1 MHPITHFVR
10 ASALGLLLSAAGT
23 VQAAQP
29 GPYNTGV
36 DDAGAPLASQA
47 VDPHYQIIS
56 PAVFGPAY
64 AFHDADGAPLG
75 GPPAG
80 SWVVDAL
87 AGASSW
93 ITPSAAL
100 YITDAPD
107 GSTDRITYRTRF
119 DLSAYSAPAWRIDG
133 RWSADDGGVAIR
145 LNGVSLAGFTVP
157 DSTGWQSF
165 EITQGILPGANVLEF
180 DTLSTQSPTGLR
192 VEMLTSAVPEPG
204 TWLLWL
210 AGVGCVGCRGGR
222 RGVSI
227 GAASLG
233 RKRA

>member
-1 MHPITHFVR
+1 MHPIPRNALALCTWLAA
-10 ASALGLLLSAAGT
+10 ASPVL
-23 VQAAQP
+23 AAQP

-36 DDAGAPLASQA
+36 DDAGAPLASYA
-47 VDPHYQIIS
+47 VDPHYQIVS

-80 SWVVDAL
+80 SWVADGL

-107 GSTDRITYRTRF
+107 GSTDRITYRTTF
-119 DLSAYSAPAWRIDG
+119 DLSAYSAPAWQISG

-145 LNGVSLAGFTVP
+145 LNGVALSGFTVP
-157 DSTGWQSF
+157 DYTGWQAF
-165 EITQGILPGANVLEF
+165 TITQGIGPGVNVLEF

-204 TWLLWL
+204 AWALWL
-210 AGVGCVGCRGGR
+210 AGLACAGCLRIRQRG
-222 RGVSI
+222 SI
-227 GAASLG
+227 GAASPTEDW
-233 RKRA
+233 A

>member
-1 MHPITHFVR
+1 MHPITR
-10 ASALGLLLSAAGT
+10 TALALGAVLAAVGPAR
-23 VQAAQP
+23 AAQP

-36 DDAGAPLASQA
+36 DDAGAPLASDA
-47 VDPHYQIIS
+47 VDPHYQIVS
-56 PAVFGPAY
+56 PAVFGAAY

-80 SWVVDAL
+80 SWVADSL

-93 ITPSAAL
+93 ITPSASL
-100 YITDAPD
+100 YIVDAPD

-119 DLSAYSAPAWRIDG
+119 DLSAFSAPAWKISG

-145 LNGVSLAGFTVP
+145 LNGVALTGFSVP
-157 DSTGWQSF
+157 DYSGWQAF

-180 DTLSTQSPTGLR
+180 DTFSTQSPTGLR

-210 AGVGCVGCRGGR
+210 AGLGCAGCLRGR
-222 RGVSI
+222 RSANI
-227 GAASLG
+227 AAASPTEN
-233 RKRA
+233 RA

>member
-1 MHPITHFVR
+1 MFPIHRV
-10 ASALGLLLSAAGT
+10 ACAAALGALLCPTGAAL
-23 VQAAQP
+23 AAQP

-36 DDAGAPLASQA
+36 DDAGAPLASHA
-47 VDPHYQIIS
+47 VDPHYQIVS

-64 AFHDADGAPLG
+64 AFHDADGAPMG
-75 GPPAG
+75 GPALGG
-80 SWVVDAL
+80 SWVADGL

-93 ITPSAAL
+93 ITPSDTL

-119 DLSAYSAPAWRIDG
+119 DLSAYSAPAWKISG

-145 LNGVSLAGFTVP
+145 LNGVALTGFTVP
-157 DSTGWQSF
+157 DHTGWQAF
-165 EITQGILPGANVLEF
+165 EISSGILPGLNVLEF

-204 TWLLWL
+204 AWALMLGGLLL
-210 AGVGCVGCRGGR
+210 VGQAGR
-222 RGVSI
+222 R
-227 GAASLG
+227 
-233 RKRA
+233 RAVAGHD